1 MVMGLPAS
9 CINTNVQPVVGYGVK
24 GGLLTETLC
33 YSRKMIVMKFGGTS
47 VEDAAAI
54 DRSCRIVGERLS
66 RRPFVIVSALGGAT
80 NGLLEAGSL
89 AARGELDKAMT
100 VADGLEYR
108 HAELLPSA
116 GEYFVRLRELLKA
129 LSAIGEFSPRTQDL
143 IASYGESLSSLI
155 FVDRMKR
162 AGFDA
167 VHIDARNCIVT
178 DDRFGKASPIMDVT
192 ARRLQDTTPMHLDR
206 GRVVVMGGYIGS
218 TVSGTTTTLGRGG
231 SDYSA
236 AIAGAALNADEIQIW
251 TDVDGMMTAD
261 PRIVPGAW
269 KVKEISFDEA
279 SELAYFGAK
288 VLHPLTVLPAVEKN
302 IPVYILN
309 SKNPKG
315 TGTRITREARP
326 CRNLIKSIAAK
337 RGITIVTVSSS
348 RMLMAHGF
356 LKALF
361 EVFDR
366 HRTSVDM
373 VATSEVSV
381 SLTLDDVSSLNA
393 IVEDLR
399 QLGDVQVSSKTA
411 LICLV
416 GNNIKYTPGVAR
428 RAFGGIGD
436 INILMVSHGAS
447 NINFS
452 FIVDEKDA
460 TATVQRLHAD
470 FFNEIDPEVF
480 EPAV

>member
-1 MVMGLPAS
+1 
-9 CINTNVQPVVGYGVK
+9 
-24 GGLLTETLC
+24 
-33 YSRKMIVMKFGGTS
+33 MIVMKFGGTS
-47 VEDAAAI
+47 VEDAAAM
-54 DRSCRIVGERLS
+54 DRSSNIVGQQLS
-66 RRPFVIVSALGGAT
+66 RKPFVVVSALGGAT
-80 NGLLEAGSL
+80 NGLLEAGTL
-89 AARGELDKAMT
+89 AAKGETAKAMAI
-100 VADGLEYR
+100 ADRLENR
-108 HAELLPSA
+108 HAELLPSTA
-116 GEYFVRLRELLKA
+116 EQFVRLRELLKA

-143 IASYGESLSSLI
+143 VASYGEALSSLI
-155 FVDRMKR
+155 FVDRMRKL
-162 AGFDA
+162 GYDA
-167 VHIDARNCIVT
+167 VHIDARQCMIT
-178 DDRFGKASPIMDVT
+178 DDCFGKASPIMDQTT
-192 ARRLQDTTPMHLDR
+192 ARLEDAARPHLNA

-218 TVSGTTTTLGRGG
+218 TASGVTTTLGRGG

-236 AIAGAALNADEIQIW
+236 AIAGAALNAEEIQIW
-251 TDVDGMMTAD
+251 TDVDGMMTTD
-261 PRIVPGAW
+261 PRIVPNAC
-269 KVKEISFDEA
+269 KVREISFDEA

-309 SKNPKG
+309 SRKPTG

-326 CRNLIKSIAAK
+326 CRNLIKSIALK
-337 RGITIVTVSSS
+337 KGITVVTVSSS

-361 EVFDR
+361 DVFDR

-381 SLTLDDVSSLNA
+381 SLTLDNVSSLDA

-399 QLGDVQVSSKTA
+399 QLGDVEITSKAA
-411 LICLV
+411 LVCLV
-416 GNNIKYTPGVAR
+416 GSNLKYTPGVAK
-428 RAFGGIGD
+428 RAFGSLSD

-470 FFNEIDPEVF
+470 FFREIDPELF
-480 EPAV
+480 EIPNAG

>member
-1 MVMGLPAS
+1 
-9 CINTNVQPVVGYGVK
+9 
-24 GGLLTETLC
+24 
-33 YSRKMIVMKFGGTS
+33 MIVMKFGGTS
-47 VEDAAAI
+47 VEDGAAI

-66 RRPFVIVSALGGAT
+66 RRPFVVVSALGGAT
-80 NGLLEAGSL
+80 NGLLEAGSF
-89 AARGELDKAMT
+89 AARGELGKAMT
-100 VADGLEYR
+100 IADRLEYR
-108 HAELLPSA
+108 HVELLPSA
-116 GEYFVRLRELLKA
+116 ADHFIRLRELLKA
-129 LSAIGEFSPRTQDL
+129 LAAIREFSPRTQDL
-143 IASYGESLSSLI
+143 VASYGEVLSSLI

-162 AGFDA
+162 LGFDS
-167 VHIDARNCIVT
+167 VHVDARESVVT
-178 DDRFGKASPIMDVT
+178 DERFGKASPLMDVT
-192 ARRLQDTTPMHLDR
+192 ASRLEEASLPHLNA

-218 TVSGTTTTLGRGG
+218 TLSGITTTLGRGG

-236 AIAGAALNADEIQIW
+236 AIAGAALKADEIQIW

-261 PRIVPGAW
+261 PRIVSGAW

-309 SKNPKG
+309 SRNPTG

-348 RMLMAHGF
+348 RMLMAPGF
-356 LKALF
+356 LRALF

-366 HRTSVDM
+366 HHTSVDM

-381 SLTLDDVSSLNA
+381 SLTLDNVSSLNV
-393 IVEDLR
+393 IVEELK
-399 QLGDVQVSSKTA
+399 QLGDVQVSPKTA

-416 GNNIKYTPGVAR
+416 GNNLKYTPGVAR
-428 RAFGGIGD
+428 RAFGSIAD

-452 FIVDEKDA
+452 FLVDEKDA
-460 TATVQRLHAD
+460 NATVQNLHAD
-470 FFNEIDPEVF
+470 FFREIDPDVF
-480 EPAV
+480 EPAR

>member
-1 MVMGLPAS
+1 
-9 CINTNVQPVVGYGVK
+9 
-24 GGLLTETLC
+24 
-33 YSRKMIVMKFGGTS
+33 MIVMKFGGTS

-54 DRSCRIVGERLS
+54 DRSCHIVGERLS
-66 RRPFVIVSALGGAT
+66 RKPFVVVSALGGAT
-80 NGLLEAGSL
+80 NGLLEAGSY
-89 AARGELDKAMT
+89 AARGELGKAMT
-100 VADGLEYR
+100 IADRLEYR
-108 HAELLPSA
+108 HAELLPSTA
-116 GEYFVRLRELLKA
+116 EHFVRLRELLKA
-129 LSAIGEFSPRTQDL
+129 LAAIGEFSPRTQDL
-143 IASYGESLSSLI
+143 IASYGEVLSSLI
-155 FVDRMKR
+155 VVDRMKR
-162 AGFDA
+162 QGLDA
-167 VHIDARNCIVT
+167 VHVDARQCLVT
-178 DDRFGKASPIMDVT
+178 DDRFGKASPLLDLT
-192 ARRLQDTTPMHLDR
+192 TSRLEEAARPHLNAGRLI
-206 GRVVVMGGYIGS
+206 VMGGYIGS
-218 TVSGTTTTLGRGG
+218 TLSGSTTTLGRGG

-236 AIAGAALNADEIQIW
+236 AIAGVALNAQEIQIW

-269 KVKEISFDEA
+269 KVREISFDEA

-302 IPVYILN
+302 IPVSILN

-326 CRNLIKSIAAK
+326 CSNVIKSIACK

-356 LKALF
+356 LRALF
-361 EVFDR
+361 EVFDK
-366 HRTSVDM
+366 HHTSVDM

-381 SLTLDDVSSLNA
+381 SLTLDDVSSLTA
-393 IVEDLR
+393 IVEELK
-399 QLGDVQVSSKTA
+399 QLGDVEVSSKTA

-416 GNNIKYTPGVAR
+416 GSNLKYTPGVAR
-428 RAFGGIGD
+428 RAFGSIAD

-452 FIVDEKDA
+452 FLIDEKDA
-460 TATVQRLHAD
+460 TAATQKLHAD
-470 FFNEIDPEVF
+470 FFKEVDPEVF

>member
-1 MVMGLPAS
+1 
-9 CINTNVQPVVGYGVK
+9 
-24 GGLLTETLC
+24 
-33 YSRKMIVMKFGGTS
+33 MIVMKFGGTS

-54 DRSCRIVGERLS
+54 ERSCKIVGQRFS
-66 RRPFVIVSALGGAT
+66 RRPFVVVSALGGAT
-80 NGLLEAGSL
+80 NSLLEAGTL
-89 AARGELDKAMT
+89 AARGEIGRAMEI
-100 VADGLEYR
+100 AERLEKR
-108 HAELLPSA
+108 HAELLESTA
-116 GEYFVRLRELLKA
+116 EHFIRLRELLKA

-143 IASYGESLSSLI
+143 VASYGEVLSSLI
-155 FVDRMKR
+155 FADRIKR
-162 AGFDA
+162 LGFEA
-167 VHIDARNCIVT
+167 VHLDARQCVITN
-178 DDRFGKASPIMDVT
+178 DHFGKASPIVDLIT
-192 ARRLQDTTPMHLDR
+192 IRLEEAARPHLNA
-206 GRVVVMGGYIGS
+206 GRAVVMGGYIGATS
-218 TVSGTTTTLGRGG
+218 TGITTTLGRGG

-236 AIAGAALNADEIQIW
+236 AIAGAALNAEEIQIW
-251 TDVDGMMTAD
+251 TDVDGMMTTD
-261 PRIVPGAW
+261 PRIVPDAW
-269 KVKEISFDEA
+269 KVREISFGEA

-309 SKNPKG
+309 SRKPGG

-326 CRNLIKSIAAK
+326 CRNLIKSIAVK
-337 RGITIVTVSSS
+337 KGITVLTVSSS

-381 SLTLDDVSSLNA
+381 SLTLDSLSSLDA
-393 IVEDLR
+393 ILEDLR
-399 QLGDVQVSSKTA
+399 PLGDVEITSEAA

-416 GNNIKYTPGVAR
+416 GNNLKYTPGVAR
-428 RAFGGIGD
+428 RAFGSLSD
-436 INILMVSHGAS
+436 INVLMVSHGAS

-460 TATVQRLHAD
+460 TTAVRRLHAD
-470 FFNEIDPEVF
+470 FFSDVDPEVF
-480 EPAV
+480 EPAG

>member
-1 MVMGLPAS
+1 
-9 CINTNVQPVVGYGVK
+9 
-24 GGLLTETLC
+24 
-33 YSRKMIVMKFGGTS
+33 MIVMKFGGSS

-54 DRSCRIVGERLS
+54 ERSSNIVGQRLS
-66 RRPFVIVSALGGAT
+66 RKPFVVVSALGGAT
-80 NGLLEAGSL
+80 NNLLEAGTL
-89 AARGELDKAMT
+89 AARGEIGKAMEI
-100 VADGLEYR
+100 ADRLETR
-108 HAELLPSA
+108 HTWLLPSTA
-116 GEYFVRLRELLKA
+116 EQFVRLRELLKA
-129 LSAIGEFSPRTQDL
+129 LSAIGEFSPRIQDL
-143 IASYGESLSSLI
+143 VASYGEALSSLI
-155 FVDRMKR
+155 FVDRLKR
-162 AGFDA
+162 LGLDA
-167 VHIDARNCIVT
+167 VHVDARQCMIT
-178 DDRFGKASPIMDVT
+178 DDRFGKASPIMDLTT
-192 ARRLQDTTPMHLDR
+192 ARLEEAARPYLNA

-218 TVSGTTTTLGRGG
+218 TIAGITTTLGRGG

-236 AIAGAALNADEIQIW
+236 AIAGAALNAEEIQIW
-251 TDVDGMMTAD
+251 TDVDGMMTTD
-261 PRIVPGAW
+261 PRIVPNAW
-269 KVKEISFDEA
+269 KVGEISFDEA

-309 SKNPKG
+309 SRKPAG
-315 TGTRITREARP
+315 TGTRITRQARP
-326 CRNLIKSIAAK
+326 CRNLIKSIAVK
-337 RGITIVTVSSS
+337 RGITVLTVSSS

-361 EVFDR
+361 EIFDR
-366 HRTSVDM
+366 HQTSVDM

-381 SLTLDDVSSLNA
+381 SLTLDNVSSLDA
-393 IVEDLR
+393 IVEELR
-399 QLGDVQVSSKTA
+399 QLGDVEITSKAA

-416 GNNIKYTPGVAR
+416 GNNLKYTPGVAR
-428 RAFGGIGD
+428 RAFGSLSD

-470 FFNEIDPEVF
+470 FFSEVDPEVF

>member
-1 MVMGLPAS
+1 
-9 CINTNVQPVVGYGVK
+9 
-24 GGLLTETLC
+24 
-33 YSRKMIVMKFGGTS
+33 MIVMKFGGTS

-54 DRSCRIVGERLS
+54 ECSCKIVGQRFS
-66 RRPFVIVSALGGAT
+66 RRPFVVVSALGGAT
-80 NGLLEAGSL
+80 NSLLEAGTL
-89 AARGELDKAMT
+89 AARGEIGRAMEI
-100 VADGLEYR
+100 AERLEKR
-108 HAELLPSA
+108 HAELLESTA
-116 GEYFVRLRELLKA
+116 EHFIRLRELLKA

-143 IASYGESLSSLI
+143 VASYGEVLSSLI
-155 FVDRMKR
+155 FADRIKR
-162 AGFDA
+162 LGFEA
-167 VHIDARNCIVT
+167 VHLDARQCVITN
-178 DDRFGKASPIMDVT
+178 DHFGKASPIVDLT
-192 ARRLQDTTPMHLDR
+192 TIRLEEAARPHLNA
-206 GRVVVMGGYIGS
+206 GRAVVMGGYIGATS
-218 TVSGTTTTLGRGG
+218 TGITTTLGRGG

-236 AIAGAALNADEIQIW
+236 AIAGAALNAEEIQIW
-251 TDVDGMMTAD
+251 TDVDGMMTTD
-261 PRIVPGAW
+261 PRIVPDAW
-269 KVKEISFDEA
+269 KVREISFDEA

-309 SKNPKG
+309 SRKPGG

-326 CRNLIKSIAAK
+326 CRNLIKSIAVK
-337 RGITIVTVSSS
+337 KGITVLTVSSS

-381 SLTLDDVSSLNA
+381 SLTLDSLSSLDA
-393 IVEDLR
+393 ILEDLR
-399 QLGDVQVSSKTA
+399 PLGDVEITSEAA

-416 GNNIKYTPGVAR
+416 GNNLKYTPGVAR
-428 RAFGGIGD
+428 RAFGSLSD
-436 INILMVSHGAS
+436 IIVLMVSHGAS

-460 TATVQRLHAD
+460 TTAVRRLHAD
-470 FFNEIDPEVF
+470 FFSDVDPEVF
-480 EPAV
+480 EPAG

>member
-1 MVMGLPAS
+1 
-9 CINTNVQPVVGYGVK
+9 
-24 GGLLTETLC
+24 
-33 YSRKMIVMKFGGTS
+33 MIVMKFGGTS
-47 VEDAAAI
+47 VENAAAI
-54 DRSCRIVGERLS
+54 ERSCQIAAEQLS

-80 NGLLEAGSL
+80 NGLLEAGSF

-100 VADGLEYR
+100 IADRLEYR
-108 HAELLPSA
+108 HVELLPSTA
-116 GEYFVRLRELLKA
+116 EHFVRLRELLKA
-129 LSAIGEFSPRTQDL
+129 LAAIGEFSPRTQDL
-143 IASYGESLSSLI
+143 IASYGEALSSLI
-155 FVDRMKR
+155 FVDRMNQL
-162 AGFDA
+162 GFET
-167 VHIDARNCIVT
+167 VHIDARRCVVT

-192 ARRLQDTTPMHLDR
+192 TSRLEEAARAHLNA
-206 GRVVVMGGYIGS
+206 GRVVVMGGYIGA
-218 TVSGTTTTLGRGG
+218 TLSGTTTTLGRGG

-236 AIAGAALNADEIQIW
+236 AIVGAGMNAEEIQIW

-261 PRIVPGAW
+261 PRIVSKAC

-309 SKNPKG
+309 SRKPGG
-315 TGTRITREARP
+315 TGTRITREAHP
-326 CRNLIKSIAAK
+326 CKNLIKSIACK
-337 RGITIVTVSSS
+337 RDITIVTVSSS

-356 LKALF
+356 LRALF

-366 HRTSVDM
+366 HHTSVDM

-381 SLTLDDVSSLNA
+381 SLTLDNVSSLKA
-393 IVEDLR
+393 IVEDLK

-416 GNNIKYTPGVAR
+416 GNNLKYTPGVAR
-428 RAFGGIGD
+428 RAFGSLGT

-452 FIVDEKDA
+452 FLVDEKDA
-460 TATVQRLHAD
+460 EPAIQKLHAD
-470 FFNEIDPEVF
+470 FFSEIDPEVF
-480 EPAV
+480 EL

>member
-1 MVMGLPAS
+1 MP
-9 CINTNVQPVVGYGVK
+9 
-24 GGLLTETLC
+24 C
-33 YSRKMIVMKFGGTS
+33 YSRNMIVVKFGGTS
-47 VEDAAAI
+47 VEDAATI

-66 RRPFVIVSALGGAT
+66 RRPFVVVSALGGAT
-80 NGLLEAGSL
+80 NGLLEAGSF
-89 AARGELDKAMT
+89 AARGELGKAMT
-100 VADGLEYR
+100 IADRLEYR
-108 HAELLPSA
+108 HVELLPSA
-116 GEYFVRLRELLKA
+116 ADHFIRLRELLKA
-129 LSAIGEFSPRTQDL
+129 LAAIREFSPRTQDL
-143 IASYGESLSSLI
+143 VASYGEVLSSLI

-162 AGFDA
+162 LGFDS
-167 VHIDARNCIVT
+167 VHVDARECVVT
-178 DDRFGKASPIMDVT
+178 DERFGKASPLMDVT
-192 ARRLQDTTPMHLDR
+192 ASRLEEAALPHLNA
-206 GRVVVMGGYIGS
+206 GRVVVMAGYIGS
-218 TVSGTTTTLGRGG
+218 TLSGITTTLGRGG

-236 AIAGAALNADEIQIW
+236 AIAGAALKADEIQIW

-261 PRIVPGAW
+261 PRIVSGAW

-309 SKNPKG
+309 SRNPAG

-356 LKALF
+356 LRALF

-366 HRTSVDM
+366 HHTSVDM

-381 SLTLDDVSSLNA
+381 SLTLDNVSSLNV
-393 IVEDLR
+393 IVEELK
-399 QLGDVQVSSKTA
+399 QLGDVQVSPKTA

-416 GNNIKYTPGVAR
+416 GNKLKYTPGVAR
-428 RAFGGIGD
+428 RAFGSIAD

-447 NINFS
+447 NINLS
-452 FIVDEKDA
+452 FLVDEKDA
-460 TATVQRLHAD
+460 NATVQNLHAD
-470 FFNEIDPEVF
+470 FFREIDPDVF
-480 EPAV
+480 EPAG